1 MRAGGCMETGTSAGY
16 LDQHNS
22 TIVRLT
28 QGEAPE
34 GDSLLAQLSVGTDF
48 IGDFLRDRYLR
59 EFLPAG
65 GSKIKFLTGQPG
77 SGKTHTL
84 HMISMMARQEGFVT
98 IRFSARNTWLHDFK
112 EIYLEI
118 LRQSDLD
125 ALLASC
131 SRIIIESLGF
141 DPNDIPEGT
150 TFIDYLG
157 QRGQGDALTRREI
170 RLQLRKLF
178 MDNKLLDNNFAL
190 ACSLL
195 CGGMLG
201 HPFLENQ
208 SRMTLLGWLHGDKSI
223 KLAALRPLGLSASRV
238 TKFNARHML
247 RSLSEVVRF
256 SGHKGLLVCID
267 NLEVLVDK
275 SSLNPMHY
283 TKMKRD
289 DTYESFR
296 QLIDD
301 IDNFRNIMFLMA
313 FDKALLDNENTG
325 IKSYQALWMR
335 IQNEITSDRINRF
348 SDILDLDAVALQVY
362 SPQMLVEM
370 SRKLAQVVNGIEV
383 QAQPIDERKAMEVL
397 RMARLGGASIPRL
410 VNRMTME
417 TTGGAS

>member
-178 MDNKLLDNNFAL
+178 MDNKILDNNFAL

>member
-1 MRAGGCMETGTSAGY
+1 METGTSAGY

>member
-1 MRAGGCMETGTSAGY
+1 METGTSAGY

-335 IQNEITSDRINRF
+335 IQNEITGDRINRF